1 MRLLKV
7 VARAKSRYPLKQ
19 LGCAMSLGQWIG
31 LGGLAVIGAVI
42 AFAFRQ
48 GFKVKPLDPS
58 EAPPDRSADVNQ
70 PH

>member
-1 MRLLKV
+1 
-7 VARAKSRYPLKQ
+7 
-19 LGCAMSLGQWIG
+19 MSLGQWIG

-48 GFKVKPLDPS
+48 GFKVKPLDPR